1 MGSSFGKMGSL
12 TLTFLGTGTS
22 LGVPIIGCH
31 CEVCLS
37 KDKRDKRLRTS
48 ALVESD
54 KGTRI
59 SIDAGPDFR
68 YQMLRQQIEY
78 LDAVLITHE
87 HRDHT
92 AGLDD
97 LRAFNYLQ
105 QRPMDIYCNREAL
118 NGMRKMY
125 YYVFENS
132 HYPGIPEFNLHEID
146 AFTNKTFKVKE
157 LDILPIKVMHAKLP
171 TLAYRIGSLAYIT
184 DAKTIP
190 PSQEKKLYGVKTL
203 VVNALRWQEH
213 FAHFTI
219 NEALALIER
228 IQPQEAYFTH
238 LSHEIGPYEGFET
251 KYLPANVHLAYDGLK
266 IKAEY

>member
-1 MGSSFGKMGSL
+1 MGYL

-37 KDKRDKRLRTS
+37 KDKRDNRLRTS
-48 ALVESD
+48 ALIESD

-68 YQMLRQQIEY
+68 YQMLCEHIEY

-97 LRAFNYLQ
+97 VRAFNYLQ
-105 QRPMDIYCNREAL
+105 QRPMDIYANKEAL
-118 NGMRKMY
+118 VGMRKMY

-132 HYPGIPEFNLHEID
+132 YYPGIPEFNLHEVD
-146 AFTNKTFKVKE
+146 AFTDKSFRIKE
-157 LDILPIKVMHAKLP
+157 LDIVPIKVMHAKLP
-171 TLAYRIGSLAYIT
+171 ILAYRIGSLAYIT

-203 VVNALRWQEH
+203 VVNALREREH
-213 FAHFTI
+213 FAHFSVK
-219 NEALALIER
+219 EALSLIER

-238 LSHEIGPYEGFET
+238 ISHEIGKYESVE
-251 KYLPANVHLAYDGLK
+251 KKLPSNVHLAYDGLK
-266 IKAEY
+266 IFAEY